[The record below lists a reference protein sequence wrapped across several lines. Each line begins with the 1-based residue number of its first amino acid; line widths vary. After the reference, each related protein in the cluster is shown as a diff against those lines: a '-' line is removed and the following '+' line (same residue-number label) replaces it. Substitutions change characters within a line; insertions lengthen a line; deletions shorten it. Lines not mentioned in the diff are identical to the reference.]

1 MGIYSNNIKPIL
13 KRKDI
18 LVRLI
23 VINIAVFLILAVFN
37 ILKLFHIDIADTI
50 ISYIALPAQLDLL
63 LTRFWAPLTY
73 MFAHQNVLHI
83 LFNML
88 MLYWFGQLFLMY
100 FSPKNLGSLYII
112 GGLAGAALYLL
123 LFNTIPMLVAMNYS
137 IMLGASASVMA
148 IIFAVA
154 FYKPDQEVTLF
165 IFGRV
170 KIIYIAL
177 VLLVLDLVG
186 ISSISNVGGHIAH
199 IGGAIVGYIYAK
211 RYLKGKD
218 ITTWL
223 NKTIDWIVNLFKPRN
238 TSKKMKV
245 KYKKPETDYEYNQRR
260 NNESDDIDHILDK
273 IKASGYT
280 SLSAEEKKRLFDA
293 SNRK

>member
-63 LTRFWAPLTY
+63 LTRFWTPLTY

>member
-23 VINIAVFLILAVFN
+23 IINIAVFLILAVFN
-37 ILKLFHIDIADTI
+37 ILKRFHIDIADTI

-63 LTRFWAPLTY
+63 LTRFWTPLTY

-154 FYKPDQEVTLF
+154 FYKPDQEVMLF

-177 VLLVLDLVG
+177 VLLILDLVG